1 CPGWGVEGPLFFDK
15 KAGDPTA
22 AQREQAPSPQ
32 ANLDMAC
39 NKNRPTKAVFL
50 LPALSQKTAGNKKPQ
65 PVTRLGFCV
74 STTSA

>member
-1 CPGWGVEGPLFFDK
+1 
-15 KAGDPTA
+15 
-22 AQREQAPSPQ
+22 
-32 ANLDMAC
+32 MAC

-50 LPALSQKTAGNKKPQ
+50 LPAFSQKTAGNKKPQ